1 MKPLQLLHTKLPAG
15 GNTEVGGRDQK
26 TILWSSNVQ
35 TLFRN
40 SKQTIR
46 TPPEGRTGGGG
57 LLLWLTMS
65 VRFFKRQLQTKV
77 FSRRVPLVRVRGIG
91 LVFCVDWLTSQF
103 EYFGRAGAG
112 PERSSSNMSRSP
124 HLRPEM
130 AWSLVS
136 SVRQFWHQCKT
147 MLHNFKRSPLLE
159 LFACWIERVFKN
171 NEWLSICPESFSKQ
185 ADLKIF
191 PELTKWTQAN
201 CQLLPVNFMS

>member
-1 MKPLQLLHTKLPAG
+1 MAARSRRREWVASPRSAAPHPPSSSLARTSDGDKLWAGHHRELRTDYRPGYKATTVTAG
-15 GNTEVGGRDQK
+15 GDTEVGGRDQK

-57 LLLWLTMS
+57 LLFWLTMS
-65 VRFFKRQLQTKV
+65 VRFLKIQLQTKV
-77 FSRRVPLVRVRGIG
+77 LCRRVPPVHVRGIG
-91 LVFCVDWLTSQF
+91 LVFCVDWLSSQF

-130 AWSLVS
+130 AWSLV
-136 SVRQFWHQCKT
+136 C
-147 MLHNFKRSPLLE
+147 HNFDINAQFSEKSPTRPICLLN
-159 LFACWIERVFKN
+159 WKGV
-171 NEWLSICPESFSKQ
+171 
-185 ADLKIF
+185 
-191 PELTKWTQAN
+191 
-201 CQLLPVNFMS
+201 